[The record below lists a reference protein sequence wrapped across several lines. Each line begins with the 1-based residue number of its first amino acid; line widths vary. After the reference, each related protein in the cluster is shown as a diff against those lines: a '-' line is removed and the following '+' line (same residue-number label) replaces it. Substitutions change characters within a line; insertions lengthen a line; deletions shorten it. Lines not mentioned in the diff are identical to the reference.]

1 MSAEPSSV
9 ARPGNDQSHATWLL
23 ITVGLS
29 ILIRLIV
36 AWVSIPTLIE
46 KTIPD
51 DAFYYFS
58 IARHAALDGSISVDG
73 LTVTNGFHPLWLI
86 LISPFYLLPYHDP
99 DLPVHLALT
108 LGAVLDTVT
117 VVLAYGFVRLVTRSS
132 SAALGSAVVYGLNPR
147 AVLYAANGLETALNV
162 CLFALFLYAYAEIRS
177 RGGSVARYLYMGAVG
192 GLLLLSRTDNIFI
205 LSVVFLHATW
215 AASRR
220 GELRRL
226 VASQALV
233 ACLGAPWL
241 VWNYSTF
248 GTIMQTSA
256 VAVPLAF
263 RELYP
268 VAPGSPPITVLVASL
283 GKLLNTSQWLTDA
296 SWTGL
301 PPLVGLPLWIAV
313 GLAVVRSWS
322 ATKRPHDYGDG
333 LTLVGLAM
341 LAYVL
346 LLLSHLTIRQYTR
359 SWYFAPQAWVFAA
372 LVGFSLHYSR
382 TRPPGILWKYRR
394 LAVLAIAETFVL
406 VGVFWWGRG
415 LYRWQVELYEA
426 ALWLRANTPLDTRI
440 GSFNAGLHAYYSGRV
455 VINLD
460 GTVNCAALKAIKDK
474 TLLDYMRSMQV
485 EYVSDYDAAIRL
497 IYAPFC
503 GRAPPLE
510 LVHVVDRK
518 GVSWQDS
525 AVHIYRLLDRD

>member
-9 ARPGNDQSHATWLL
+9 VRLSDEQSQTTWLL
-23 ITVGLS
+23 IIVGLS
-29 ILIRLIV
+29 FLIRLII

-58 IARHAALDGSISVDG
+58 IARHIALDGSISIDG
-73 LTVTNGFHPLWLI
+73 VTVTNGFHPLWLV
-86 LISPFYLLPYHDP
+86 LISPFYLMLHHDL
-99 DLPVHLALT
+99 DVPVHLALT
-108 LGAVLDTVT
+108 LGAILDTVT
-117 VVLAYGFVRLVTRSS
+117 VLLAYRFVRLVTGNS

-147 AVLYAANGLETALNV
+147 TVLYAANGLETALNV
-162 CLFALFLYAYAEIRS
+162 CLFALFLYAYANIRS
-177 RGGSVARYLYMGAVG
+177 RGGSLARYLYLGAVG
-192 GLLLLSRTDNIFI
+192 GLLLLSRTDNVFI

-215 AASRR
+215 AAFRR

-241 VWNYSTF
+241 LWSYCTF
-248 GTIMQTSA
+248 GTIVQSSA
-256 VAVPLAF
+256 ISVPLVF

-268 VAPGSPPITVLVASL
+268 IAPGSPPIIALVASL

-313 GLAVVRSWS
+313 GLASVRGWS
-322 ATKRPHDYGDG
+322 ATRRPRDYGDG
-333 LTLVGLAM
+333 LTLAGLAM

-372 LVGFSLHYSR
+372 LVGVLIRSGR
-382 TRPPGILWKYRR
+382 TSPPGIFWKYRR
-394 LAVLAIAETFVL
+394 LAIIAIAEIFVL
-406 VGVFWWGRG
+406 IGVFWWGRG
-415 LYRWQVELYEA
+415 LYRWQVEMYEA
-426 ALWLRANTPLDTRI
+426 ALWLRGNTPVDTRI
-440 GSFNAGLHAYYSGRV
+440 GSFNAGLQAYYSGRV

-460 GTVNCAALKAIKDK
+460 GTVNYAALEAIKGK
-474 TLLDYMRSMQV
+474 TLLEYMRSMQV
-485 EYVSDYDAAIRL
+485 AYLADYDAAIRL

-510 LVHVVDRK
+510 LVHVVDCE

-525 AVHIYRLLDRD
+525 AIHIYRLLD